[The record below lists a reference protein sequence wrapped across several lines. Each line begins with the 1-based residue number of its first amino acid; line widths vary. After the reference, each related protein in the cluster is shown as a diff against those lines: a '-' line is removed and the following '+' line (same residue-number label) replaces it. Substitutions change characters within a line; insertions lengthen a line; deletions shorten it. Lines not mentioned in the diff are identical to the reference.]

1 MWVSG
6 AVVVLGGGAVLGG
19 RVRSAVR
26 CVSVRSVLRRVGG
39 RARVRVLGAGGRVR
53 RSCSACGSAVVL
65 GCGARGSGS
74 GAVLGVGCGGR
85 LGGRA
90 RRCGARR
97 SCSVRCAVVLRLRC
111 GARRSCSGAVL
122 GGAVLGGRVGG
133 RLGGGARVR
142 CSAVRVRRSVLGGRV
157 RQVRCSAVRVGG
169 VLGCGARRAVLAV
182 GSGAVLGGR
191 VSRRSLLGARRSCSG
206 AVLGGTVVLGA
217 VLGGRVSAVRCSA
230 VGCRSVRVGARR
242 CGARRCGARRCGA
255 RRSARSRAR
264 RSCSGAVLGGAV
276 LGGRCS
282 AVGSRSCSVCGA
294 RRCGAR
300 TVRCSAVVLGRS
312 LLVGVRCGAQQSGAA
327 KDSKSISGKNS
338 TTQNI
343 KPSPPPNFCPPTPD
357 THAATHLCTPSTRTH
372 AFFFQNHPH
381 GTDHG
386 SFDLADL
393 EAKVE
398 RAKQAG
404 TTSSLAD
411 ALLELST
418 STSAH
423 MQRLHLRTERDKAY
437 QTIRNDDD
445 TSARLRKERLCEL
458 YASIDLTATDKQ
470 KLATHCLQIVEIFEH
485 LVKTTAPGALAGE
498 QVGGMLEGLDQW
510 MQSLRTKLEV
520 RSVVGK
526 GAKVRGIDSLS
537 QEPALD
543 MARSQAPTHR
553 ARDLRAQG
561 ARKMEK
567 FYGQDH
573 GRDRR
578 LPGKS
583 GQDGRKDCARV

>member
-1 MWVSG
+1 M
-6 AVVVLGGGAVLGG
+6 
-19 RVRSAVR
+19 RS
-26 CVSVRSVLRRVGG
+26 
-39 RARVRVLGAGGRVR
+39 
-53 RSCSACGSAVVL
+53 
-65 GCGARGSGS
+65 
-74 GAVLGVGCGGR
+74 
-85 LGGRA
+85 
-90 RRCGARR
+90 
-97 SCSVRCAVVLRLRC
+97 
-111 GARRSCSGAVL
+111 
-122 GGAVLGGRVGG
+122 
-133 RLGGGARVR
+133 
-142 CSAVRVRRSVLGGRV
+142 
-157 RQVRCSAVRVGG
+157 
-169 VLGCGARRAVLAV
+169 
-182 GSGAVLGGR
+182 
-191 VSRRSLLGARRSCSG
+191 
-206 AVLGGTVVLGA
+206 
-217 VLGGRVSAVRCSA
+217 
-230 VGCRSVRVGARR
+230 
-242 CGARRCGARRCGA
+242 
-255 RRSARSRAR
+255 
-264 RSCSGAVLGGAV
+264 
-276 LGGRCS
+276 
-282 AVGSRSCSVCGA
+282 
-294 RRCGAR
+294 
-300 TVRCSAVVLGRS
+300 
-312 LLVGVRCGAQQSGAA
+312 
-327 KDSKSISGKNS
+327 
-338 TTQNI
+338 
-343 KPSPPPNFCPPTPD
+343 
-357 THAATHLCTPSTRTH
+357 
-372 AFFFQNHPH
+372 FFQNHPH

-543 MARSQAPTHR
+543 MARSLKRRRIEHETSAHKVLEKWRNFMAKTTAEIDDCQENPVKTVEKIVREFDTFADEHR
-553 ARDLRAQG
+553 QMKDDGDKLNTQLRVMVGKTAAESREANTELLSRLRAG
-561 ARKMEK
+561 GVGEEHEAKV
-567 FYGQDH
+567 
-573 GRDRR
+573 
-578 LPGKS
+578 
-583 GQDGRKDCARV
+583 ARVCKALEAALLEFEMDPGASALVAQTERKQHMEERRSVMHADVLEVVCVTMRQAGESALAEVMLGSQVGDRVQKAGMVHVDALNGFEDATQVYPSLSEEGDVPEAQQGY